1 VSTESPEPEAAHTS
15 SRSSK
20 SKQEQTTKAAET
32 DAPSL
37 PDMPVSQLIEGAT
50 AYLGCSSWTA
60 KGALR
65 EHEPDE
71 MMSVD
76 AAKAEIEKW
85 RTTPLDKGE

>member
-1 VSTESPEPEAAHTS
+1 
-15 SRSSK
+15 
-20 SKQEQTTKAAET
+20 
-32 DAPSL
+32 
-37 PDMPVSQLIEGAT
+37 MPVSQLIEGAT